1 MMKDISRRDFLKG
14 AAAGAIGLAATGLTG
29 TVAFADD
36 SPAEEAGG
44 LRYDENGVCVNT
56 RAEYFA
62 ATTPEVGEITSTE
75 DFDVVVIGAGNG
87 GLVAAASAADL
98 GGKVIVVE
106 KSGFYTTWAGEIGAF
121 NTKLEHE
128 KYGIHYTD
136 AELQQIANDMCRYA
150 SYGND
155 QRLVELYVK
164 NSGRTMDWCIEQL
177 ATKDIDFMVE
187 TDMKDTLYTN
197 LPSQHCAFVKGTY
210 TELGPNQLGSQI
222 ANPKWIEL
230 IEDKGGEVRYNTT
243 ALTLVQDETGKVT
256 GVTVLNKDG
265 TYSQL
270 NASKGVVVSTG
281 GFSGNPD
288 MMDVLGVVDHQYAAN
303 TMGCGGRMG
312 DGIRMC
318 VNAGAKMDADC
329 AGGIMLFDRGA
340 VALDHHVGK
349 PYGESL
355 TDVFWAGSQPWL
367 KVNTLGERFCN
378 EDGPYDFQCHAI
390 TNQPG
395 GFSFQIF
402 DSNYWADV
410 NKFHTTICSRVVAF
424 PGSQNS
430 EVLPNLYP
438 VTNAEDFRKVF
449 MQPALDSGKLKEAD
463 TLEDLADQL
472 EMTPE
477 AKEKFLATVERY
489 NEMCEKGVD
498 EDFGKMAKRLT
509 PIKDGP
515 FYGIALSSW
524 ILCSITGVNV
534 NTNLQAI
541 RPDGSAI
548 EGLYVVGNDMGGFFR
563 HTYPQFYAGT
573 AHGKTTCFARLA
585 TLHAMTGSIYED

>member
-36 SPAEEAGG
+36 APAEEAGG

-303 TMGCGGRMG
+303 TMGCGGRVG

-340 VALDHHVGK
+340 VG
-349 PYGESL
+349 
-355 TDVFWAGSQPWL
+355 AGSQPWL

-498 EDFGKMAKRLT
+498 EDFGKMAKRMT

>member
-1 MMKDISRRDFLKG
+1 
-14 AAAGAIGLAATGLTG
+14 
-29 TVAFADD
+29 
-36 SPAEEAGG
+36 
-44 LRYDENGVCVNT
+44 
-56 RAEYFA
+56 
-62 ATTPEVGEITSTE
+62 
-75 DFDVVVIGAGNG
+75 
-87 GLVAAASAADL
+87 
-98 GGKVIVVE
+98 
-106 KSGFYTTWAGEIGAF
+106 
-121 NTKLEHE
+121 
-128 KYGIHYTD
+128 
-136 AELQQIANDMCRYA
+136 
-150 SYGND
+150 
-155 QRLVELYVK
+155 
-164 NSGRTMDWCIEQL
+164 MDWCIEQL

-378 EDGPYDFQCHAI
+378 EDGPYDFESAGRLLVPDLRQQLLGRCQQVPYNDLQSRCRLPGIPELRGSSKPLSRHQRRRFPQGLHA
-390 TNQPG
+390 
-395 GFSFQIF
+395 
-402 DSNYWADV
+402 
-410 NKFHTTICSRVVAF
+410 
-424 PGSQNS
+424 
-430 EVLPNLYP
+430 
-438 VTNAEDFRKVF
+438 
-449 MQPALDSGKLKEAD
+449 
-463 TLEDLADQL
+463 
-472 EMTPE
+472 
-477 AKEKFLATVERY
+477 
-489 NEMCEKGVD
+489 
-498 EDFGKMAKRLT
+498 
-509 PIKDGP
+509 
-515 FYGIALSSW
+515 
-524 ILCSITGVNV
+524 
-534 NTNLQAI
+534 
-541 RPDGSAI
+541 
-548 EGLYVVGNDMGGFFR
+548 
-563 HTYPQFYAGT
+563 AGT
-573 AHGKTTCFARLA
+573 
-585 TLHAMTGSIYED
+585 

>member
-1 MMKDISRRDFLKG
+1 MKDISRRDFLKG
-14 AAAGAIGLAATGLTG
+14 AAASALGIAATGITG

-36 SPAEEAGG
+36 APAAEVGG

-62 ATTPEVGEITSTE
+62 ATTPEVGEISSTE

-98 GGKVIVVE
+98 GGKVIVIE

-128 KYGIHYTD
+128 KYGVHYTD
-136 AELQQIANDMCRYA
+136 DELQTIANELVRYA
-150 SYGND
+150 SGSVD
-155 QRLVELYVK
+155 QRLIELYVK
-164 NSGRTMDWCIEQL
+164 NSGRTMDWVIDQL

-187 TDMKDTLYTN
+187 TDMKDTTYLT
-197 LPSQHCAFVKGTY
+197 LPSQHCAFVKGTF

-230 IEDKGGEVRYNTT
+230 IQDKGGEVRYNTK
-243 ALTLVQDETGKVT
+243 ALTLVQDADGKVT
-256 GVTVLNKDG
+256 GVTVQNQDG
-265 TYSQL
+265 TFSQI
-270 NASKGVVVSTG
+270 NASKGVIVSTG
-281 GFSGNPD
+281 GFSGNAD
-288 MMDVLGVVDHQYAAN
+288 MMDVLGVASHRFAAN
-303 TMGCGGRMG
+303 TMGCAGRMG

-318 VNAGAKMDADC
+318 VNAGAKMDTDC
-329 AGGIMLFDRGA
+329 ASGIMVFDRGA
-340 VALDHHVGK
+340 VALDHHVGP
-349 PYGESL
+349 PYGEAL

-378 EDGPYDFQCHAI
+378 EDGPYDYQCNAI
-390 TNQPG
+390 INQPG
-395 GFSFQIF
+395 GFAYQIF
-402 DSNYWADV
+402 DSNYWTDV

-430 EVLPNLYP
+430 EVLPGIYP
-438 VTNAEDFRKVF
+438 VTNEEDFRKVF
-449 MQPALDSGKLKEAD
+449 MQPGLDSGKLKEAD
-463 TLEDLADQL
+463 SLEDLAEQL
-472 EMTPE
+472 GLTGKAAET
-477 AKEKFLATVERY
+477 FLASVERY
-489 NEMCEKGVD
+489 NELAEKGVD
-498 EDFGKMAKRLT
+498 DDFGKMSIRMT
-509 PIKDGP
+509 PIKKGP

-524 ILCSITGVNV
+524 ILCSIVGVNV

-541 RPDGSAI
+541 RPDGSPI

-563 HTYPQFYAGT
+563 HSYPHMFAGT

-585 TLHAMTGSIYED
+585 SLHAMTGSIYED

>member
-29 TVAFADD
+29 AVAFADD
-36 SPAEEAGG
+36 APAEEAGG

-367 KVNTLGERFCN
+367 KVNTLGERFC
-378 EDGPYDFQCHAI
+378 I
-390 TNQPG
+390 
-395 GFSFQIF
+395 
-402 DSNYWADV
+402 
-410 NKFHTTICSRVVAF
+410 
-424 PGSQNS
+424 
-430 EVLPNLYP
+430 
-438 VTNAEDFRKVF
+438 
-449 MQPALDSGKLKEAD
+449 
-463 TLEDLADQL
+463 
-472 EMTPE
+472 
-477 AKEKFLATVERY
+477 
-489 NEMCEKGVD
+489 
-498 EDFGKMAKRLT
+498 
-509 PIKDGP
+509 
-515 FYGIALSSW
+515 
-524 ILCSITGVNV
+524 
-534 NTNLQAI
+534 
-541 RPDGSAI
+541 
-548 EGLYVVGNDMGGFFR
+548 
-563 HTYPQFYAGT
+563 
-573 AHGKTTCFARLA
+573 
-585 TLHAMTGSIYED
+585 